1 MDAKVG
7 DKRYRYEVLFRVENC
22 LSRRVHMLEFPVT
35 IVTAHGVWV
44 DTSTLCPGRRFIR
57 EDGAKERFAW
67 PTKEQAA
74 VSLFVR
80 KSADVRHCERRV
92 YAAEREME
100 CAQELVE
107 SFGIDAVVGK
117 KREEK

>member
-7 DKRYRYEVLFRVENC
+7 DKRYRYEVLFRGESC

-35 IVTAHGVWV
+35 KVTAHGVLV
-44 DTSTLCPGRRFIR
+44 DTSTWYPGRRFIW
-57 EDGAKERFAW
+57 EDGAKKRYAW

-74 VSLFVR
+74 VGLFAR
-80 KSADVRHCERRV
+80 KSANVRHCERRLYV
-92 YAAEREME
+92 AEREME

-107 SFGIDAVVGK
+107 SFGIDVVVGK
-117 KREEK
+117 EREGE